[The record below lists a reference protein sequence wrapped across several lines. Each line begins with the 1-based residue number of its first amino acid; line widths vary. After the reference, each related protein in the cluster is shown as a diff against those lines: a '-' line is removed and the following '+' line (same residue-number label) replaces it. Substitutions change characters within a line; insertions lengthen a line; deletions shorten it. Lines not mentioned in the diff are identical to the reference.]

1 MSGGDAEEHRS
12 ARLVASVYLSRHG
25 RTKLNAAGML
35 RGHLDPALDEVGRGQ
50 ARGLGLALA
59 QFEPSLIV
67 SSPLTRAVETARY
80 VSDECG
86 GADGVEID
94 DRLIDRDYGPWAG
107 HRLEEVLAKWGSVED
122 APGVEPMAAFQA
134 RAMAALEA
142 VAERACGDAVVVAHD
157 AVNRTL
163 ISALAPI
170 EYPVADT
177 IPQRTGCYNLLEFV
191 GGKGQVASVD
201 VCPEDR
207 GDIRLGSR

>member
-1 MSGGDAEEHRS
+1 MSPGDSEAHRNGG
-12 ARLVASVYLSRHG
+12 LVASVYLSRHG

-35 RGHLDPALDEVGRGQ
+35 RGHLDPPLDEVGQSQ
-50 ARGLGLALA
+50 ARELGLALG

-80 VSDECG
+80 ISDVCAAG
-86 GADGVEID
+86 GVEID

-122 APGVEPMAAFQA
+122 APGVEPMAAFRA
-134 RAMAALEA
+134 RVTTALEA
-142 VAERACGDAVVVAHD
+142 VVERAISGAVVVAHD

-163 ISALAPI
+163 IAALAPI

-207 GDIRLGSR
+207 GDVRLGPR